1 MDIKDLNRSQ
11 FLLLLFLI
19 MFVSSITTAI
29 VTVTLMDQSSGAG
42 VTNTINRVIERVV
55 PGATTTIIQIV
66 KEQAPAVGSEGEQ
79 IVKAIGIVA
88 PSVVRLDKK
97 TDKGIESLGTGFVTR
112 GDIVATALKN
122 LPEGLTSV
130 LITKGLVSVPGEIV
144 KRDTENNIALVRFA
158 ATSTFPVDK
167 LFFTKNLPASGA
179 TSIALAYSENGS
191 PEIMVGI
198 IMGVINTTS
207 TSTSETG
214 SGVIRTGAVIG
225 DNIGGPIINTAGE
238 IVGIGISRGYA
249 ISASAL
255 QTIVDQI
262 K

>member
-29 VTVTLMDQSSGAG
+29 VTVTLMDQSPGAG

-66 KEQAPAVGSEGEQ
+66 KEPAPAVGSEGEQ
-79 IVKAIGIVA
+79 IVKAMEIVA
-88 PSVVRLDKK
+88 PSVVRLNKQ
-97 TDKGIESLGTGFVTR
+97 TDKGFENLGTGFVAR
-112 GDIVATALKN
+112 GDIIATALKN
-122 LPEGLTSV
+122 LPEGLTNV
-130 LITKGLVSVPGEIV
+130 LITKGSVVVPGEIV
-144 KRDTENNIALVRFA
+144 KRDPENNIALIRFV
-158 ATSTFPVDK
+158 ATSTLPVDK
-167 LFFTKNLPASGA
+167 LLFMKNLPASGA

-191 PEIMVGI
+191 PEIMMGI

-207 TSTSETG
+207 TSTPGVG
-214 SGVIRTGAVIG
+214 SGVIRTGSVIG
-225 DNIGGPIINTAGE
+225 DNIGGPLINIAGE

-249 ISASAL
+249 LSANAL
-255 QTIVDQI
+255 QTIIDQV

>member
-29 VTVTLMDQSSGAG
+29 VTVTLMDQSPGAG

-55 PGATTTIIQIV
+55 PGATTTIVKIV
-66 KEQAPAVGSEGEQ
+66 KEEPSTVSEGEQ
-79 IVKAIGIVA
+79 IVKAMEIVA
-88 PSVVRLDKK
+88 PSVVRLNKQ
-97 TDKGIESLGTGFVTR
+97 TDKGLESLGTGFVTR

-122 LPEGLTSV
+122 LPEGLTTGIS
-130 LITKGLVSVPGEIV
+130 ITKGSVSVPGEIV

-167 LFFTKNLPASGA
+167 LLFTKNLPTSGA

-191 PEIMVGI
+191 PEIMMGI

-249 ISASAL
+249 ISASTL